1 MSKELVA
8 TRKFRAEIPEAH
20 RGSLDTRL
28 RWLWHQ
34 RWGTVQTIYMKSP
47 DLDDHTAATL
57 VIQAVLGDGDLNSI
71 EQLVHRLEGGAIADR
86 EVLERG
92 DEPIRV

>member
-34 RWGTVQTIYMKSP
+34 RWGHCAD
-47 DLDDHTAATL
+47 DLH
-57 VIQAVLGDGDLNSI
+57 
-71 EQLVHRLEGGAIADR
+71 
-86 EVLERG
+86 EV
-92 DEPIRV
+92 P